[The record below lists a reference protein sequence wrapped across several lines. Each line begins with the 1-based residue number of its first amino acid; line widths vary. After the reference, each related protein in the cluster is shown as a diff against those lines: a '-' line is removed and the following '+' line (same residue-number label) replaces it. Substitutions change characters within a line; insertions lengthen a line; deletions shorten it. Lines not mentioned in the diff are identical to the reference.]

1 MDGGPWMEQEHTHT
15 GKMFLPYPHHSILH
29 EHKEPE
35 MTDILLWSK
44 VYLTGH
50 L

>member
-35 MTDILLWSK
+35 MTAF
-44 VYLTGH
+44 TGISTKNS
-50 L
+50 LAK